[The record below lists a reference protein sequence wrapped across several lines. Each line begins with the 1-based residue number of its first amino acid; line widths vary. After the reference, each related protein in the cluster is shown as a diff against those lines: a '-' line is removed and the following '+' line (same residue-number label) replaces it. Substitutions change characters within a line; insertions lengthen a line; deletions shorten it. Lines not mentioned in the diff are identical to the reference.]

1 MYFVLL
7 YINRKAIR
15 DEGKEE
21 EGRGKEI
28 PEHELKWYK
37 DLSCVAFLY
46 DDYHPNRWYWEVV
59 ATVEKLI
66 MTVILSVIA
75 TDPGVQVQ

>member
-7 YINRKAIR
+7 YINRKGIR
-15 DEGKEE
+15 DQEKDEE
-21 EGRGKEI
+21 ENKKV

-46 DDYHPNRWYWEVV
+46 DDYHANRWYWEVV
-59 ATVEKLI
+59 ATIEKLI
-66 MTVILSVIA
+66 MTVVLSVIA
-75 TDPGVQVQ
+75 TDPGVQV